1 MKATPGYWFAA
12 FAVFLI
18 ALLVRG
24 LYLADG
30 VALLNT
36 SDQDGTR
43 MSRRY
48 DDTALGI
55 LHGEGVLFPKVFD
68 PARTGLASRPPGYS
82 IFLAAIYATLGRSFP
97 LAALVQDILS
107 SLAAVLVLSLVRRVL
122 GFWPAVFAGLLVAL
136 SPQIAATSNLI
147 LADAISS
154 LPIVLG
160 FGIALPVITGAVGP
174 GNGQIARLT
183 ALGVLIG
190 IGTWLRPNVLLL
202 GPFAA
207 VFLFFL
213 LGSSRRALGLSALVA
228 VSSLAV
234 VAPITLRNWIVFG
247 EFVPVS
253 INGGITL
260 WQGVADAGGREHGA
274 RMWDKQVIAEEAER
288 YGRPDYLLWWAEPE
302 GIKRDRDRYR
312 RAMDVIKAKPG
323 WYAQAMV
330 RRMGS
335 MMAYQD
341 GPPALLPAA
350 ATAGRPQLPEVPLQ
364 KSPEFDVPLDEVSF
378 VRTADAGAFLRGPL
392 RVLHENWLAV
402 AVLGWVG
409 IVLGFRSQP
418 RVASY
423 WLIVPLY
430 YLIFESPFLYEWRV
444 AVPMQYF
451 LLPFA
456 GLALGALLPRR
467 A

>member
-12 FAVFLI
+12 LAVFLI

-36 SDQDGTR
+36 ADQDGTR

-55 LHGEGVLFPKVFD
+55 LHGEGMLFPKVFD

-82 IFLAAIYATLGRSFP
+82 MFLAAIYATLGRSFP
-97 LAALVQDILS
+97 LTALVQDILS
-107 SLAAVLVLSLVRRVL
+107 SLAAVLVLSLVRRVF
-122 GFWPAVFAGLLVAL
+122 GFWPGVLAGLLVAL

-154 LPIVLG
+154 LPIVVG

-174 GNGQIARLT
+174 GNGQTARLA

-190 IGTWLRPNVLLL
+190 VGIWLRPNVLLL

-228 VSSLAV
+228 ASSLAV

-312 RAMDVIKAKPG
+312 RAMEVIKAKPG

-341 GPPALLPAA
+341 GPPALLPAT
-350 ATAGRPQLPEVPLQ
+350 ATGRPQLPEVPLQ
-364 KSPEFDVPLDEVSF
+364 KSPEFDVPIDEVSF

-392 RVLHENWLAV
+392 RVLHANWLAV